1 MKLNRYREA
10 FYSLFRRYKTSFIV
24 FNVIGEPN
32 QNRYIKVVSNFILSG
47 IVALELGIP
56 FSDPLADGPTIQR
69 AAFRV
74 INIGI
79 KPFNCFK
86 SLAVIRHRFPYIPI
100 GLLMYSNLV
109 FNIGI
114 RTFCSYCS
122 YIKADSIIIVDMPLE
137 ESRWVYRQ
145 LVIYLLYYIY
155 ICPPLASL
163 SLLKKVVLCSS
174 LYIYLLSKL
183 GITGIEANLK
193 LPLVN
198 SVKGL
203 GYYYSVPI
211 LQGFGIFS
219 YIQVVS
225 LLKNKISGFIAGS
238 VVINIIENNIYD
250 SLYMINLL
258 YLFLVKLSSY
268 GFS

>member
-10 FYSLFRRYKTSFIV
+10 FYSLFRRNKISFIV

-32 QNRYIKVVSNFILSG
+32 QSMFIKVVSNFILSG

-56 FSDPLADGPTIQR
+56 FSDPLADGPIIQR
-69 AAFRV
+69 TAFRV

-79 KPFNCFK
+79 KSFNCFK
-86 SLAVIRHRFPYIPI
+86 SLSFIRHRFPYIPI
-100 GLLMYSNLV
+100 GLLMYSNLA
-109 FNIGI
+109 FNFGI
-114 RTFCSYCS
+114 RIFCSYCS
-122 YIKADSIIIVDMPLE
+122 YIKTDSIIIVDMPLE
-137 ESRWVYRQ
+137 ESKWVYKYFV
-145 LVIYLLYYIY
+145 LYLLYFIF
-155 ICPPLASL
+155 ICPPLTSL
-163 SLLKKVVLCSS
+163 RLLKKIVLCSS

-183 GITGIEANLK
+183 GITGIETNLK

-219 YIQVVS
+219 YIQVVG
-225 LLKNKISGFIAGS
+225 LLKNNISGIIAGS
-238 VVINIIENNIYD
+238 AVINIIENN
-250 SLYMINLL
+250 LYNSFHML
-258 YLFLVKLSSY
+258 YLIYMLLVKLSIY